1 MMVTNITAS
10 DRFPDPIIQDN
21 TGENAN
27 GDIEFSG
34 YVLGNA
40 IEPGTGAILE
50 IEVQFSQ
57 NLSNSSILF
66 MFDEVSAGDAY
77 FTPITTVSDNFGQFT
92 SDMVSLGEDL
102 NLPVEFSLFP
112 NYPNPFNPSTIIS
125 YGISEDSFVS
135 IDIYDMRGRVVR
147 NLVSQKQVSGR
158 YSVSWDGNDDGGN
171 SVSAGVYIY
180 KLSAHNKVLSRKMV
194 LMK

>member
-1 MMVTNITAS
+1 
-10 DRFPDPIIQDN
+10 
-21 TGENAN
+21 
-27 GDIEFSG
+27 
-34 YVLGNA
+34 
-40 IEPGTGAILE
+40 
-50 IEVQFSQ
+50 
-57 NLSNSSILF
+57 
-66 MFDEVSAGDAY
+66 MFDEASAGDAY

-92 SDMVSLGEDL
+92 SDMVSLGENS
-102 NLPVEFSLFP
+102 NLPIEFSLFP

-135 IDIYDMRGRVVR
+135 IDIFDMRGRVVK

-158 YSVSWDGNDDGGN
+158 YSVSWDGKDAGGN

-180 KLSAHNKVLSRKMV
+180 KLSAHSKVLSRKMV